1 MNRVIA
7 FGRFWWDFVVGD
19 DWRIALGAA
28 VALAATGVASHAHM
42 PAWWIVPSAVVLV
55 LTLSVWRAAR
65 RRPGSR
71 RA

>member
-28 VALAATGVASHAHM
+28 IALAATGVVSRADM
-42 PAWWIVPSAVVLV
+42 PAWWIVPSAVVVVLV
-55 LTLSVWRAAR
+55 LSVWRAAR
-65 RRPGSR
+65 R
-71 RA
+71 

>member
-28 VALAATGVASHAHM
+28 IALAATGVASDAGM
-42 PAWWIVPSAVVLV
+42 PSWWIVPSAVVLV
-55 LTLSVWRAAR
+55 LALSVWRAAR
-65 RRPGSR
+65 R
-71 RA
+71 

>member
-1 MNRVIA
+1 MNRVITFA
-7 FGRFWWDFVVGD
+7 RFWWDFVVGD

-28 VALAATGVASHAHM
+28 VALAATGIASHAAM

-65 RRPGSR
+65 H
-71 RA
+71 